1 MLEGRGAVI
10 VNTPN
15 LVIINPEALHNT
27 AADKGGANAMTD
39 TRTIHIMYQIP
50 GMTSDGELLDQAR
63 FDFTD
68 EAFKISLNME
78 PPAILQRATLE
89 RIASTACVLAREL
102 RLRRRLIAIRL
113 HFADM
118 RRPFSFTH
126 CSTTGESVVEMTL
139 TTSWRQTL
147 AFELFRASDVMEGRF
162 PGMHPAAQVTWV
174 DLLWSMSLA
183 GRMER
188 RVPARVAQTEAGL
201 RVRRA
206 QTDGDIR
213 KDRKEL
219 TATLLWKTKHDGLSL
234 TRMDGEAIARR
245 LWGATPTLKEVV
257 DLGTKYGLRL
267 HGPLASVPLT
277 LAWRPRPQTAP
288 LIPENAHE
296 HRMA

>member
-1 MLEGRGAVI
+1 
-10 VNTPN
+10 
-15 LVIINPEALHNT
+15 
-27 AADKGGANAMTD
+27 MTEH
-39 TRTIHIMYQIP
+39 RTIHITYQIP
-50 GMTSDGELLDQAR
+50 GMTSHGELLDQAR
-63 FDFTD
+63 FDFID
-68 EAFKISLNME
+68 AAFKISLNME

-118 RRPFSFTH
+118 RRPFSLTH
-126 CSTTGESVVEMTL
+126 SSTTGESVVEMTL

-183 GRMER
+183 GRMEQRVPR
-188 RVPARVAQTEAGL
+188 RVAETEARL
-201 RVRRA
+201 RVRSA
-206 QTDGDIR
+206 KTDGDVR
-213 KDRKEL
+213 KDRGEL
-219 TATLLWKTKHDGLSL
+219 TATLLWKAKHDGLSL

-257 DLGTKYGLRL
+257 DLGTRYGLRL

-277 LAWRPRPQTAP
+277 ERWLPHRQTAP
-288 LIPENAHE
+288 LTTERA
-296 HRMA
+296 